1 MFSKNLSI
9 YIPHVFSNITK
20 ERIGDVFSKQSLG
33 DIQRVDFIPKKGKD
47 GKEYNMAFI
56 HLNWYD
62 NDCVRNLQEK
72 IHSKTD
78 ARIVYDD
85 PWFWNLYE
93 NMNPRSANELKME
106 EQIINLTKIVKD
118 QNTQIEKMDA
128 FTQYLEDE
136 LNQSNARIHALR
148 DTMTTMMMTTF
159 NQSNISSPMPL
170 QRLSPQSVI
179 PHEISADISNELANF
194 GNSDNGAP
202 LRMSDL
208 EDH

>member
-1 MFSKNLSI
+1 M
-9 YIPHVFSNITK
+9 
-20 ERIGDVFSKQSLG
+20 
-33 DIQRVDFIPKKGKD
+33 
-47 GKEYNMAFI
+47 
-56 HLNWYD
+56 
-62 NDCVRNLQEK
+62 
-72 IHSKTD
+72 
-78 ARIVYDD
+78 
-85 PWFWNLYE
+85 
-93 NMNPRSANELKME
+93 
-106 EQIINLTKIVKD
+106 VKD
-118 QNTQIEKMDA
+118 QTTQIEKMDV

-179 PHEISADISNELANF
+179 PHEISADISSELANLR
-194 GNSDNGAP
+194 SDNRP